1 MTKKVTDYAVLHI
14 AVIAKRTNV
23 TITDYF
29 SQHTAQHLIMIKYGL
44 PYKGSKNKLAE
55 RIVNLL
61 PRASHFYDLFSGGCA
76 VAHCALTKGRY
87 EHVHINDINEM
98 MPKAFV
104 KALQG
109 GFDDED
115 RWISHE
121 EFFRLKDTDPYVAL
135 CFSFGNNLKNYCYG
149 KDIEPIKKAMHYA
162 IFFDSYE
169 LSDSLIGV
177 DLRPIRKCATRQEKY
192 IMAKRLISN
201 TPPNIVGK
209 LPKTGAN
216 TDCKL
221 TKDRSAS
228 RILPFKKKRQELQS
242 LERLSR
248 ISTITTRLK
257 SFERLLQVKNK
268 AGKTSCLTWST
279 KDYQDVTIEDNSVI
293 YCDIPYK
300 NTGGYV
306 GKGSNFD
313 YERFYEW
320 CLKQTQ
326 PLFISSYEM
335 PENDFKVIAEFART
349 DTQCATNNSKKVIE
363 RIFIPRTQDIK
374 LNSQLNLF

>member
-1 MTKKVTDYAVLHI
+1 MTKKVTDYAVLNI

-87 EHVHINDINEM
+87 KHVHINDINEM

-115 RWISHE
+115 RWISRE

-135 CFSFGNNLKNYCYG
+135 CFSFGNNLKDYCYG

-192 IMAKRLISN
+192 IMAKRLIN
-201 TPPNIVGK
+201 NYPP
-209 LPKTGAN
+209 
-216 TDCKL
+216 
-221 TKDRSAS
+221 R
-228 RILPFKKKRQELQS
+228 
-242 LERLSR
+242 LE
-248 ISTITTRLK
+248 

>member
-1 MTKKVTDYAVLHI
+1 MPKKVTDYAVLHV

-61 PRASHFYDLFSGGCA
+61 PRATHFYDLFSGGCA

-115 RWISHE
+115 RWISRE

-177 DLRPIRKCATRQEKY
+177 DLRPIRKCATRREKY
-192 IMAKRLISN
+192 LLAKHLISN
-201 TPPNIVGK
+201 TPPPILLESFQRLERIQTANLRK
-209 LPKTGAN
+209 SGAHQGY
-216 TDCKL
+216 CL
-221 TKDRSAS
+221 S
-228 RILPFKKKRQELQS
+228 KKK
-242 LERLSR
+242 SR
-248 ISTITTRLK
+248 SYR
-257 SFERLLQVKNK
+257 VW
-268 AGKTSCLTWST
+268 KTSAE
-279 KDYQDVTIEDNSVI
+279 YQQL
-293 YCDIPYK
+293 PPPF
-300 NTGGYV
+300 
-306 GKGSNFD
+306 GKFGTAFTS
-313 YERFYEW
+313 
-320 CLKQTQ
+320 
-326 PLFISSYEM
+326 
-335 PENDFKVIAEFART
+335 
-349 DTQCATNNSKKVIE
+349 
-363 RIFIPRTQDIK
+363 
-374 LNSQLNLF
+374 

>member
-29 SQHTAQHLIMIKYGL
+29 LLNTAQNLIMIKYGL

-61 PRASHFYDLFSGGCA
+61 PRATHFYDLFSGGCA

-115 RWISHE
+115 RWISRE

-177 DLRPIRKCATRQEKY
+177 DLRPIRKCATRREKY
-192 IMAKRLISN
+192 LMAKRLISN

-228 RILPFKKKRQELQS
+228 RILPFKKKKTAVTE
-242 LERLSR
+242 
-248 ISTITTRLK
+248 
-257 SFERLLQVKNK
+257 F
-268 AGKTSCLTWST
+268 GKPQPNINNYPPPFGKFGTAFTS
-279 KDYQDVTIEDNSVI
+279 
-293 YCDIPYK
+293 
-300 NTGGYV
+300 
-306 GKGSNFD
+306 
-313 YERFYEW
+313 
-320 CLKQTQ
+320 
-326 PLFISSYEM
+326 
-335 PENDFKVIAEFART
+335 
-349 DTQCATNNSKKVIE
+349 
-363 RIFIPRTQDIK
+363 
-374 LNSQLNLF
+374 

>member
-1 MTKKVTDYAVLHI
+1 MKKKVTGYAVLHI

-29 SQHTAQHLIMIKYGL
+29 LLNTAQHLIMIKYGL

-109 GFDDED
+109 GFDNED
-115 RWISHE
+115 RWISRE
-121 EFFRLKDTDPYVAL
+121 EFFRLKDTDPYVAI

-149 KDIEPIKKAMHYA
+149 KDIELIKKALHYA

-169 LSDSLIGV
+169 LSDALIGV
-177 DLRPIRKCATRQEKY
+177 DLRPIQKCTTRQEKY
-192 IMAKRLISN
+192 LMAKRLISN

-221 TKDRSAS
+221 TKDRSVS
-228 RILPFKKKRQELQS
+228 RILLSKKKDKLQS
-242 LERLSR
+242 WESVSR
-248 ISTITTRLK
+248 IQTITPPRLE
-257 SFERLLQVKNK
+257 SLERLLQVKNK
-268 AGKTSCLTWST
+268 VGKTSCLTWST

-320 CLKQTQ
+320 CLKQIQ

-349 DTQCATNNSKKVIE
+349 DTLSATNNSKKVIE
-363 RIFIPRTQDIK
+363 KIFVPRTQDIK